1 MNKPSTG
8 PEWAAI
14 QVSGDLADRLDPD
27 DHRLHPVPEW
37 SDEAFRAYELR
48 RAVSRG
54 ERLVCVGPH
63 QVFPLPPLKIP

>member
-1 MNKPSTG
+1 MKISCFAPD
-8 PEWAAI
+8 WAAI
-14 QVSGDLADRLDPD
+14 PVSGDLADRLDPD

-37 SDEAFRAYELR
+37 SDEAFRAHELR

-63 QVFPLPPLKIP
+63 QSFRCRR